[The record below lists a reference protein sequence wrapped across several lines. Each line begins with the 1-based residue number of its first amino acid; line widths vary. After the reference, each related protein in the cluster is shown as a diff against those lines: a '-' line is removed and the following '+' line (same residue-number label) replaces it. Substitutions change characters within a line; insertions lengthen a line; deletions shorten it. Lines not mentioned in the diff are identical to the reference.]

1 MKKILLALLLL
12 SIGMLLWFNT
22 STQDENQYTSQL
34 MPTKPSEIKENE
46 FEKVIRVGIFE
57 PLTGAGEEGGKAEL
71 EGFLLANELYPQ
83 VDGVPIELYIEDIK
97 SDRYATVD
105 ALNTLI
111 DRKKVHALLGS
122 WGSSFALA
130 AGPIVNEEGVPTI
143 GASCTNPKIT
153 IGNKY
158 YSRVSYVDTFQGT
171 ALANFAS
178 DELKATTTAIVTE
191 TNNDYSVD
199 LGAYFKNAFAELH
212 NYNQSIL
219 YEGYYQQ
226 GTNDFKTI
234 VSSIKNLDPDIV
246 FIPGNHV
253 DVAHFAIEASNQGL
267 QSKIIATDTVDTS
280 DFLKLAGEKAEGVYF
295 STFYSTEIIK
305 TQESKV
311 FLDAYRKKYG
321 KDPTS
326 FSALA
331 YDAYL
336 LLYDSLVKCKTT
348 ESEALNDAIHNGKGV
363 KGAAGE
369 INMDQNGDTK
379 RPVVIKT
386 VKNNKFVY
394 VTSIEPIK

>member
-1 MKKILLALLLL
+1 MLLI
-12 SIGMLLWFNT
+12 SIGLVLWLS
-22 STQDENQYTSQL
+22 STGQENSTYTSRI

-46 FEKVIRVGIFE
+46 FGKTIRVGIFE
-57 PLTGAGEEGGKAEL
+57 PLTGAGQEGGRAEL
-71 EGFLLANELYPQ
+71 EGFLLANELYPD
-83 VDGVPIELYIEDIK
+83 VDGVPIELFIEDIK

-130 AGPIVNEEGVPTI
+130 AGPIINEEGVPTI

-178 DELKATTTAIVTE
+178 SELKATTAAIVTE
-191 TNNDYSVD
+191 TNNDYAID
-199 LGAYFKNAFAELH
+199 LSAYFKNAFAELH

-226 GTNDFKTI
+226 GSDDFKSI
-234 VSSIKNLDPDIV
+234 VTSIKTLNPDIV
-246 FIPGNHV
+246 FIPGNHI
-253 DVAHFAIEASNQGL
+253 DVANFSKEAKRQNL
-267 QSKIIATDTVDTS
+267 KSKIIATDTLDTNE
-280 DFLKLAGEKAEGVYF
+280 FLKLAGSTAEGIYF

-305 TQESKV
+305 TQESKT
-311 FLDAYRKKYG
+311 FLEAYRNKYG

-336 LLYDSLVKCKTT
+336 LLYDSLSRCKTV
-348 ESEALNDAIHNGKGV
+348 EADALNDAIHSGKGV

-379 RPVVIKT
+379 RPVVIKS
-386 VKNNKFVY
+386 VKSGKFIY
-394 VTSIEPIK
+394 VTSIEPMK

>member
-1 MKKILLALLLL
+1 MKKFLLILGLCVLGL
-12 SIGMLLWFNT
+12 SIWINKSNEEYRNDPAT
-22 STQDENQYTSQL
+22 I
-34 MPTKPSEIKENE
+34 MPTKPSEIKEND
-46 FEKVIRVGIFE
+46 FEKPIKVGIFE
-57 PLTGAGEEGGKAEL
+57 PLTGAGQEGGRAEL
-71 EGFLLANELYPQ
+71 EGFILANELYPE
-83 VDGVPIELYIEDIK
+83 VDGVPIELYIEDVK

-105 ALNTLI
+105 ALNNLI
-111 DRKKVHALLGS
+111 DRNKVHALLGS

-130 AGPIVNEEGVPTI
+130 AGPIINEEGIPTI

-178 DELKATTTAIVTE
+178 DELKATTTAILTE

-226 GTNDFKTI
+226 GSTDFAII
-234 VSSIKNLDPDIV
+234 VSSIKNLNPDIV

-253 DVAHFAIEASNQGL
+253 DVANFVIEAKKQGL
-267 QSKIIATDTVDTS
+267 KSKVIATDTVDTG
-280 DFLKLAGEKAEGVYF
+280 DFLTLAGNLAEGVYF

-311 FLDAYRKKYG
+311 FLEAYRKKYG

-336 LLYDSLVKCKTT
+336 LLYDSLSKCKTT
-348 ESEALNDAIHNGKGV
+348 EADALNDAIHSGKGV

-386 VKNNKFVY
+386 VKNGKFIY
-394 VTSIEPIK
+394 VTSIEPIN